1 MEIFVAPSNATV
13 VDIKGM
19 VQTGLGEN
27 SLLNVG
33 DQLQFGTEISVGKDS
48 EITLAYDD
56 GSQQRITS
64 HTGIAGEELN
74 VENIASGNESTTAST
89 DTSDGVLDDIAAI
102 QALIESGDDIEL
114 PDTAAGG
121 LVGNEGTGFITLDR
135 NADETLAQAGFDTTE
150 QDNNALPTDQPETAI
165 GISQP
170 TLTESD
176 QNIIEEDTV
185 AQGNVLD
192 NDSDLDDVLTVQSYT
207 VAGDP
212 TIYLNGQTA
221 VVEGGNLIINTD
233 GSYSFTPLANWN
245 GALPT
250 VTYTTNTNALETLD
264 ITVTPVSDL
273 TDDNEA
279 VVTLEDTSITGNV
292 LTNSATAD
300 NPLSVTSFTI
310 GDTTFNVGTTATL
323 AEGDLTVNA
332 DGSYT
337 FIPTDNYN
345 DAVPV
350 VTYTVLDGAGDTV
363 TSTLSIVIT
372 PLPDIIDGNE
382 VENTLE
388 DTTLTGNVLDN
399 ASSPD
404 DPLSVTSFTIGDS
417 TFAVGSTAELP
428 EGKITLN
435 ADGSYIFVPTDN
447 YNDAVPVVTY
457 TVIDGEGDV
466 VTSTLTIS
474 ITPVADIVDGDE
486 EETTLEDTT
495 LTGNVLDNA
504 SSPDNPISVTSFT
517 IGDSTFTVGSTAVL
531 PEGDLTLNADGS
543 YVFVPTENYNDAVP
557 VVTYTVIDG
566 EGDTDISTLS
576 IDITPVSDLTDG
588 NEVVSVQQTSTVTGN
603 VLDNASSPDAPLSVT
618 SFTIGNNT
626 YDAGD
631 TVVLTEGTLT
641 LNADGSYNFDPT
653 NSFSGSVPVVN
664 YTVTDGEGD
673 IDNST
678 LSITVTAPPP
688 PPPPV
693 DTVPDANNDIN
704 TVVLESGSG
713 NEVASVT
720 VTGNI
725 INASSP
731 GDVTDTSADGTI
743 ILTQVSGEVFV
754 NSSTP
759 IVIETEFGTLKIFK
773 SGAYSYT
780 SKDGMALPDDAISD
794 VFTYTIQDGDAVAP
808 DSDTATLTINLRP
821 PGNIPPVAE
830 DDSFRLNEGGE
841 VTGNIISHQD
851 NHVTGFMVRGQS
863 YNIDDTA
870 VFDEGTISFHA
881 DGSYTFEP
889 SPDYDIWAPVVTYT
903 VSEDDGVYD
912 AAGGDGEALTVTHIN
927 GDPVSEDGYTTFIVL
942 GGTLTINAAGMFTYV
957 NSDGFALLD
966 SSGAKNEEY
975 PYFEYTL
982 SDGTDNDT
990 ARVEFTIFATPPVA
1004 MDDRNYVNLRF
1015 DENDNPIKNEI
1026 KGNVIY
1032 RDSSDDHYDTMP
1044 NDDVNLPVLTKFTYG
1059 GVDYVFD
1066 ATHTSY
1072 LIKAEYG
1079 DLTINL
1085 DGSYS
1090 YDYNIA
1096 LKPEGPQTEV
1106 FTYTIR
1112 DIDVN
1117 NPETDTATLTIFV
1130 TPGLSDESEIVS
1142 TFEGNVLEN
1151 SSSYILSLEKVASE
1165 IEVTVKSFTI
1175 EGISYAAG
1183 ETSELTEGNFT
1194 LSADGIYTFVPNS
1207 DYSGI
1212 VPVVTYIVVT
1222 EDIDGDIIEA
1232 NTSTLTIN
1240 TATPAPNPF
1249 NGTDDN
1255 SDVHFDKV
1263 STTIDTSFQQES
1275 ESSIVGEEINAFTN
1289 KEPLDL
1295 SDLLSEERLDSL
1307 DKYLALNED
1316 HQEAAALPELSEVE
1330 NAALIEQDIVLGETQ
1345 GEDHQTITNG
1355 LLADGAIIVSDAAAP
1370 TAAPLAEMESTEL
1383 V

>member
-33 DQLQFGTEISVGKDS
+33 DQLQLGTEISVGKDS

-89 DTSDGVLDDIAAI
+89 DTPDGVLDDIAAI

-135 NADETLAQAGFDTTE
+135 NADETLAQAGFDTAE
-150 QDNNALPTDQPETAI
+150 QDNNVLPTDQPETAI

-212 TIYLNGQTA
+212 TVYLNGQTA
-221 VVEGGNLIINTD
+221 VVEGGSLIINTD

-245 GALPT
+245 GVLPT
-250 VTYTTNTNALETLD
+250 VTYTTNTNASETLD

-279 VVTLEDTSITGNV
+279 VVTLEDTTITGNV
-292 LTNSATAD
+292 LANAATAD

-310 GDTTFNVGTTATL
+310 GDNTFNVGTTAAL
-323 AEGDLTVNA
+323 AEGDLTLNA

-363 TSTLSIVIT
+363 TSTLSISIT
-372 PLPDIIDGNE
+372 PVADIVDGNE
-382 VENTLE
+382 EETTLE

-404 DPLSVTSFTIGDS
+404 NPLSVTSFTIDGN

-428 EGKITLN
+428 EGKLTLN

-457 TVIDGEGDV
+457 TVIDGEGDT

-474 ITPVADIVDGDE
+474 ITPVADIVDGNE

-504 SSPDNPISVTSFT
+504 SSPDNPITVTSFT
-517 IGDSTFTVGSTAVL
+517 IGDSTFTVGSTAEL
-531 PEGDLTLNADGS
+531 PEGRFTLNADGS
-543 YVFVPTENYNDAVP
+543 YIFVPTDNYNDAVP

-566 EGDTDISTLS
+566 EGDTDTSTLS
-576 IDITPVSDLTDG
+576 IDIIPVSDLTDG
-588 NEVVSVQQTSTVTGN
+588 NEAVSVQQTSTVTGN
-603 VLDNASSPDAPLSVT
+603 VLDNASSPDAPLSVIN
-618 SFTIGNNT
+618 FTIGNDT
-626 YDAGD
+626 YAAGD
-631 TVVLTEGTLT
+631 TAVLTEGTLT

-653 NSFSGSVPVVN
+653 NSFSGSVPDVN

-678 LSITVTAPPP
+678 LSITVTAPPPPPP

-759 IVIETEFGTLKIFK
+759 IVIVTEFGTLTIFK

-780 SKDGMALPDDAISD
+780 SKDGMALPDDTVND
-794 VFTYTIQDGDAVAP
+794 VFTYTIQDGDAVDP
-808 DSDTATLTINLRP
+808 DSDTATLTINIRP
-821 PGNIPPVAE
+821 PGNIPPVAADDTFSVNE
-830 DDSFRLNEGGE
+830 DGAVSGNVITHDDGDGVIDIDGDDGTVLS
-841 VTGNIISHQD
+841 VT
-851 NHVTGFMVRGQS
+851 HVNGTPVETTGFTE
-863 YNIDDTA
+863 I
-870 VFDEGTISFHA
+870 
-881 DGSYTFEP
+881 
-889 SPDYDIWAPVVTYT
+889 PV
-903 VSEDDGVYD
+903 E
-912 AAGGDGEALTVTHIN
+912 
-927 GDPVSEDGYTTFIVL
+927 
-942 GGTLTINAAGMFTYV
+942 GGTLSINALGQFTYTKTG
-957 NSDGFALLD
+957 GFDLEVD
-966 SSGAKNEEY
+966 TN
-975 PYFEYTL
+975 PTFTYTL
-982 SDGTDNDT
+982 SDGATENSTDT
-990 ARVEFTIFATPPVA
+990 GTVTINVIDSAPVA
-1004 MDDRNYVNLRF
+1004 VDDTNSISQRTIR
-1015 DENDNPIKNEI
+1015 
-1026 KGNVIY
+1026 GNVIKTFDDAGEVV
-1032 RDSSDDHYDTMP
+1032 RSSSDRP
-1044 NDDVNLPVLTKFTYG
+1044 DDLNGGHLVKFTYD
-1059 GVDYVFD
+1059 GVDYNLVD
-1066 ATHTSY
+1066 GLSITILTAHGTLTV
-1072 LIKAEYG
+1072 YG
-1079 DLTINL
+1079 KDTPESE
-1085 DGSYS
+1085 GSYTFS
-1090 YDYNIA
+1090 REGATIFTASTIEFKYTIQDGDTN
-1096 LKPEGPQTEV
+1096 KPE
-1106 FTYTIR
+1106 F
-1112 DIDVN
+1112 DIG
-1117 NPETDTATLTIFV
+1117 TLTISV
-1130 TPGLSDESEIVS
+1130 GATEAPTPEPAP
-1142 TFEGNVLEN
+1142 F
-1151 SSSYILSLEKVASE
+1151 
-1165 IEVTVKSFTI
+1165 
-1175 EGISYAAG
+1175 
-1183 ETSELTEGNFT
+1183 
-1194 LSADGIYTFVPNS
+1194 
-1207 DYSGI
+1207 
-1212 VPVVTYIVVT
+1212 
-1222 EDIDGDIIEA
+1222 
-1232 NTSTLTIN
+1232 TST
-1240 TATPAPNPF
+1240 
-1249 NGTDDN
+1249 DD
-1255 SDVHFDKV
+1255 SGEISFSKV
-1263 STTIDTSFQQES
+1263 STIDTSMVQEDTS
-1275 ESSIVGEEINAFTN
+1275 DNIVNVHSFGNE
-1289 KEPLDL
+1289 EPLDL
-1295 SDLLSEERLDSL
+1295 SDLLSEERTDSL

-1316 HQEAAALPELSEVE
+1316 HQEAAALSELSEVE
-1330 NAALIEQDIVLGETQ
+1330 NAALIEQDIVLGGDKQ
-1345 GEDHQTITNG
+1345 AEDHQNITNG
-1355 LLADGAIIVSDAAAP
+1355 LLADGAIIVSDTAAP
-1370 TAAPLAEMESTEL
+1370 TAAPLVEMDSSEL